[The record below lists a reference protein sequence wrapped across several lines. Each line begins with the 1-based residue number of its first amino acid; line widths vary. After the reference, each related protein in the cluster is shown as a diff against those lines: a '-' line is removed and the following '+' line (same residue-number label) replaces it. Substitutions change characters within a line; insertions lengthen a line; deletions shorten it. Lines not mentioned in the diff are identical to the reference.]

1 MTPEDLPAHLAEH
14 LPDLEITGDPAVLP
28 GGLMNHVWRV
38 PAEPRPV
45 IVKYAPPHVAAAPDI
60 AVDPSRLEFEAEALL
75 FVEARLDAGPVRAP
89 HLYDYD
95 AGTAVLIEED
105 LGEGEALGARLGAG
119 AASREDGEALGCFVG
134 KLHARTLGD
143 EGRATE
149 HHNGPVQE
157 TRREVQYRG
166 VARWLEE
173 AGLEDEGL
181 GAAAAALG
189 DRLCQ
194 PGRCL
199 IMGDLWPP
207 SVLATARG
215 WRVIDW
221 EFSHYGRPCQDLGH
235 LLAHLWLAAD
245 RAATPEVRAGVEAY
259 RDGFLAGYRAGGGDD
274 TPALLD
280 EETRADTPLHLRCE
294 VLARTIGAFIDGE
307 PDPGA
312 LGRLDRDL
320 AAGWVEL

>member
-1 MTPEDLPAHLAEH
+1 MIPADLPGYLAEH
-14 LPDLEITGDPAVLP
+14 QPDLEVTGAPVALA

-38 PAEPRPV
+38 PATPHPV
-45 IVKYAPPHVAAAPDI
+45 IVKYAPPHVAAAPEI
-60 AVDPSRLEFEAEALL
+60 PVDPGRIGFEAEALL
-75 FVEARLDAGPVRAP
+75 YLEARFDGGPVRAP
-89 HLYDYD
+89 HLLDHD
-95 AGTAVLIEED
+95 ARASVLLMED
-105 LGEGEALGARLGAG
+105 LGDHPTLGERLRAG
-119 AASREDGEALGCFVG
+119 AATRADGEALGRFVG
-134 KLHARTLGD
+134 RLHARTLGD
-143 EGRATE
+143 EGRADE
-149 HHNGPVQE
+149 HDNAPVQA

-166 VARWLEE
+166 VARWLAD
-173 AGLEDEGL
+173 AGLPDDGL

-199 IMGDLWPP
+199 VMGDLWPP
-207 SVLATARG
+207 SVLATPEG
-215 WRVIDW
+215 WRVLDW

-245 RAATPEVRAGVEAY
+245 RAESPAVRAGVEAY

-280 EETRADTPLHLRCE
+280 EETRADTPTHMRCE
-294 VLARTIGAFIDGE
+294 VLARTVGAFVDGE

-312 LGRLDRDL
+312 WARLEADLG
-320 AAGWVEL
+320 AGWAGV

>member
-1 MTPEDLPAHLAEH
+1 M
-14 LPDLEITGDPAVLP
+14 DP
-28 GGLMNHVWRV
+28 G
-38 PAEPRPV
+38 
-45 IVKYAPPHVAAAPDI
+45 
-60 AVDPSRLEFEAEALL
+60 RLGFEAEALL
-75 FVEARLDAGPVRAP
+75 FVEARLDAGAVRAP

-95 AGTAVLIEED
+95 AAAAVLVEED
-105 LGEGEALGARLGAG
+105 LGEAEDLGVCLATGRATR
-119 AASREDGEALGCFVG
+119 ADGEALGRFLG
-134 KLHARTLGD
+134 KLHGRTLGD
-143 EGRATE
+143 EGRAEE
-149 HHNGPVQE
+149 HRNQPVQE

-166 VARWLEE
+166 VAAWLAD
-173 AGLEDEGL
+173 AGLHDEGL

-189 DRLCQ
+189 DRLCE

-199 IMGDLWPP
+199 VMGDLWPP
-207 SVLATARG
+207 SVLATAQG
-215 WRVIDW
+215 WRLIDW

-245 RAATPEVRAGVEAY
+245 RAPTPAGRAGVEAY

-294 VLARTIGAFIDGE
+294 VLARTVGAFVDGD

-312 LGRLDRDL
+312 LARLEADL
-320 AAGWVEL
+320 AAGWVAL